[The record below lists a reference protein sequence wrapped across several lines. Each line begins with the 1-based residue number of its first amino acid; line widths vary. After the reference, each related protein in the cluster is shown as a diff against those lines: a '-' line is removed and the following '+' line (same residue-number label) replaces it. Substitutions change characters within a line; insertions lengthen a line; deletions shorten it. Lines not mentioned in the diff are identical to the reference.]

1 MMLQESQRVKSKIP
15 MAFEALM
22 GPHTSKVDTALEPGL
37 TKLSWTSLNIQE
49 YMDKVYKTLADLELL
64 MDRAHDVNE
73 FRIESVLKEM
83 ATTTLCQMPEDE
95 PWTVEKFLEN
105 TQVRYFV
112 NDERGIYRKTAVMK
126 IETEIITSIT
136 ACSIKKAG
144 IYRI

>member
-15 MAFEALM
+15 TAFEALM

-83 ATTTLCQMPEDE
+83 ATTTLCQMPEDA

-112 NDERGIYRKTAVMK
+112 NDEGGYYI
-126 IETEIITSIT
+126 
-136 ACSIKKAG
+136 
-144 IYRI
+144 